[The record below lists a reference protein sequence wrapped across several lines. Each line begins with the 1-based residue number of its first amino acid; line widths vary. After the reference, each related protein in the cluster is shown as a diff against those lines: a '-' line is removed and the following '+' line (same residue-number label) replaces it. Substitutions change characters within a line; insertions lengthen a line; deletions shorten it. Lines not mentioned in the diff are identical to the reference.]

1 MNRLGLSALRVH
13 GTALPIVLRSR
24 IMEPI
29 GASDTWEWHGYS
41 TSMVEVDGEQV
52 ESVSGGGHW
61 GGGMHICSRDHAR
74 FGLLHLAQGSWD
86 GRKLLP
92 SGWIEIATEPSAT
105 NHQYGA
111 MWWLNTDGEKGRM
124 YPAVSFTDQPSMLHI
139 FLHCVH
145 MGLSTI
151 LSPNARVLV
160 LYCGQAPATSYSA
173 QGAGGNHIW
182 VEPSLDLVVVVRWC
196 GDFKGL
202 TAKIM
207 GALADPARL

>member
-124 YPAVSFTDQPSMLHI
+124 YPAVSFTDQPSMLRI
-139 FLHCVH
+139 FLHC
-145 MGLSTI
+145 TW
-151 LSPNARVLV
+151 A
-160 LYCGQAPATSYSA
+160 
-173 QGAGGNHIW
+173 
-182 VEPSLDLVVVVRWC
+182 
-196 GDFKGL
+196 
-202 TAKIM
+202 
-207 GALADPARL
+207 

>member
-124 YPAVSFTDQPSMLHI
+124 YPAVSFTDQPTCCTS
-139 FLHCVH
+139 FCTVH
-145 MGLSTI
+145 GLEYDPLSKRKGLSPIVGRLLPRRTPRKGRAGTI
-151 LSPNARVLV
+151 S
-160 LYCGQAPATSYSA
+160 GWSQASTSWWWCA
-173 QGAGGNHIW
+173 GA
-182 VEPSLDLVVVVRWC
+182 ETSR
-196 GDFKGL
+196 
-202 TAKIM
+202 A
-207 GALADPARL
+207 